1 MVAGEVKALA
11 RQAASAGAEIDSRIA
26 ATQQEVERV
35 HKAFDQIRGFIEQ
48 IGVMQH
54 SIVQAV
60 AQQTATTQ
68 KIGESIQQTAEQ
80 FSGSTSRGGIRG
92 MAQSLSAMAGEL
104 DNLCRLRE
112 SV

>member
-1 MVAGEVKALA
+1 VVAGEVKALA

-35 HKAFDQIRGFIEQ
+35 QKAFDQIRGFIEQ
-48 IGVMQH
+48 IGLMQH

-68 KIGESIQQTAEQ
+68 KIGESI
-80 FSGSTSRGGIRG
+80 
-92 MAQSLSAMAGEL
+92 
-104 DNLCRLRE
+104 
-112 SV
+112 